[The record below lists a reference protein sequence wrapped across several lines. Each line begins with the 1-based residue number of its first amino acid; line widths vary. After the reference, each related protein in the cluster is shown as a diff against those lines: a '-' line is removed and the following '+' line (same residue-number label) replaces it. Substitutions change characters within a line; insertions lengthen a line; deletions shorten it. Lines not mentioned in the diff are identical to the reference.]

1 MGVRLVENGSRP
13 GDSHT
18 ILSRVPNLHTIPGS
32 VQFNGLEF
40 ELVCGITK
48 VLRNSTF
55 S

>member
-1 MGVRLVENGSRP
+1 MDLGR

-18 ILSRVPNLHTIPGS
+18 ILSRVPNLHTIPG
-32 VQFNGLEF
+32 VKRFNVLEF
-40 ELVCGITK
+40 ELGFGITK